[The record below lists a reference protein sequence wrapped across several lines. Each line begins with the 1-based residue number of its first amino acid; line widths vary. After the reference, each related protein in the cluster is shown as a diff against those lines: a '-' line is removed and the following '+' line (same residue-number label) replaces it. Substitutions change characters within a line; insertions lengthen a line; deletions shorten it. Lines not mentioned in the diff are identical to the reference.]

1 VEFFAGGLFLVAL
14 PQRIAIVTP
23 STDTNQPMHR
33 KLNTVYRLALR
44 QEIRDRLSLARHAK
58 RHGLRVAR
66 LWHVEQA
73 AAARRKLRNLPKP

>member
-1 VEFFAGGLFLVAL
+1 M
-14 PQRIAIVTP
+14 T
-23 STDTNQPMHR
+23 TTR

-58 RHGLRVAR
+58 RRGLRVAR